1 MLLDK
6 KYYERYIAIFEE
18 KIKSIFADNMI
29 EISAEF
35 NFSNRGFF
43 KLTYKYVPCNYKIV
57 IENEFRTFDIIIYDA
72 ESASN
77 VLNRIEHH
85 NASLDEDNI
94 TKSILL
100 LKKILEKNDF
110 NFYFCVDDKIY
121 RKNGKGVKRIKDIK
135 ELLNG

>member
-1 MLLDK
+1 MPLDK
-6 KYYERYIAIFEE
+6 MYYERYIGIFEE
-18 KIKSIFADNMI
+18 KIKSILADNI
-29 EISAEF
+29 IGISVER

-72 ESASN
+72 EGASN
-77 VLNRIEHH
+77 ILNRIEHH
-85 NASLDEDNI
+85 NSSLDEDNI
-94 TKSILL
+94 TKSIML
-100 LKKILEKNDF
+100 LKKVLEKNDF
-110 NFYFCVDDKIY
+110 NFYFSIDNKIY